1 MSRFSVEYTKRFIR
15 FWRNQSNN
23 FKLLLFR
30 DSLGMLL
37 SGLTRQYAAIY
48 MTKLGG
54 TTLDI
59 SRLDS
64 AASFVRMILA
74 IPAGIIIDR
83 VKSIKKL
90 YVVSGFLLLPV
101 SLVKSLAQ
109 NFNMYFGI
117 RMWEAFNVRFNMPT
131 VNILNISAI
140 TNEDRINGMVTRRM
154 AISFLGIVTPLI
166 AAYLI
171 TSFGGLEN
179 VDSYRPLFFTQF
191 VGGLIIFIIMALK
204 MEEPKITR
212 KSQEEN
218 LVQSL
223 FEMFKKVP
231 GIKWVLLLQV
241 VQFLFFGI
249 RMSLMGLYF
258 YEVKGANAYI
268 LGLQSTVGTAVT
280 LVLSIPMAKIINKFG
295 RIRMAYFAQMVF
307 ALCVLIPILTP
318 VSNPEFLVFYNFFSA
333 IASTMNLGEGI
344 RG

>member
-1 MSRFSVEYTKRFIR
+1 
-15 FWRNQSNN
+15 
-23 FKLLLFR
+23 
-30 DSLGMLL
+30 
-37 SGLTRQYAAIY
+37 
-48 MTKLGG
+48 
-54 TTLDI
+54 
-59 SRLDS
+59 
-64 AASFVRMILA
+64 
-74 IPAGIIIDR
+74 
-83 VKSIKKL
+83 
-90 YVVSGFLLLPV
+90 
-101 SLVKSLAQ
+101 
-109 NFNMYFGI
+109 
-117 RMWEAFNVRFNMPT
+117 
-131 VNILNISAI
+131 
-140 TNEDRINGMVTRRM
+140 M

-191 VGGLIIFIIMALK
+191 MGGLIIFIIMALK

-212 KSQEEN
+212 ESQEEN

-318 VSNPEFLVFYNFFSA
+318 VSNPEFLIFYNFFSA
-333 IASTMNLGEGI
+333 IASTMNLGWDAFMQEYIPLEFRGRYSGLSTTIIALTGI
-344 RG
+344 PAPLIGSYIWDINPDYLWWSAVIYYGLVAIPLMYLIPKNHNLDSSLT